1 MGFCFQPGACR
12 ARGRGQGGANPDS
25 GPAPAPPPERGPVPY
40 WTAEGGVAKR
50 EAYVTEASQPG
61 RRPRPLGAAPAA
73 SERPKLVQEIVI
85 QCPKDSG
92 KTDWEQNRGISV
104 IRYGCF

>member
-1 MGFCFQPGACR
+1 M
-12 ARGRGQGGANPDS
+12 
-25 GPAPAPPPERGPVPY
+25 PY